1 MTLTVPDALKREI
14 LEKLD
19 RLPRPHQL
27 AGKVTVLFEFNLND
41 HGVVTTVNSETWM
54 RESLAKR

>member
-14 LEKLD
+14 LDKLD
-19 RLPRPHQL
+19 RLPRPQQL

-41 HGVVTTVNSETWM
+41 QGLVTAVNSEIWM
-54 RESLAKR
+54 REPLTRR